1 MRSDDTEILKMFQFE
16 LRFLEDGGYGRSPRA
31 PWRASYVFE
40 DSPTCLNFDDIARPH
55 ACADCRLMEFVPP
68 QFRGESAPCRFIAL
82 TEVGETIDHF
92 YQSRTQMELEEAL
105 ACWLRK
111 QIERMTKPQA
121 NSSTPGAP
129 DHQAELRSCQ
139 KLENSGQQAAPQ
151 YLGMHNFL

>member
-1 MRSDDTEILKMFQFE
+1 MRRDDAEILKMFQFE

-40 DSPTCLNFDDIARPH
+40 DSPTCLNFDDAARPH
-55 ACADCRLMEFVPP
+55 PCADCPLMEFVPP

-92 YQSRTQMELEEAL
+92 YQSGTQMELEEAL

-111 QIERMTKPQA
+111 QIERMTKQEVHA
-121 NSSTPGAP
+121 NLPGSP
-129 DHQAELRSCQ
+129 DHEAELR
-139 KLENSGQQAAPQ
+139 G
-151 YLGMHNFL
+151 

>member
-68 QFRGESAPCRFIAL
+68 QFRGETAPCRFIAL

-105 ACWLRK
+105 GCWLRK

-139 KLENSGQQAAPQ
+139 KLENSGQEW
-151 YLGMHNFL
+151 LVNI

>member
-1 MRSDDTEILKMFQFE
+1 MRSDDAEILKMFQFE

-68 QFRGESAPCRFIAL
+68 QFRGETAPCRFIAL

-105 ACWLRK
+105 GCWLRK

-139 KLENSGQQAAPQ
+139 KLENSGQEG
-151 YLGMHNFL
+151 LVNI

>member
-1 MRSDDTEILKMFQFE
+1 MRRDDAEILKMFQFE

-40 DSPTCLNFDDIARPH
+40 DSPTCLNFDDAARPH
-55 ACADCRLMEFVPP
+55 PCAECPLMEFVPP

-92 YQSRTQMELEEAL
+92 YQSGTQMELEEAL

-111 QIERMTKPQA
+111 QIDRITKQQA
-121 NSSTPGAP
+121 NANLPGAP
-129 DHQAELRSCQ
+129 GHEAELRSCH
-139 KLENSGQQAAPQ
+139 ET
-151 YLGMHNFL
+151 

>member
-68 QFRGESAPCRFIAL
+68 QFRGETAPCRFIAL

-105 ACWLRK
+105 GCWLRK
-111 QIERMTKPQA
+111 QIERMTKQEA
-121 NSSTPGAP
+121 NPNPPGSP
-129 DHQAELRSCQ
+129 DHEAELRSCQ
-139 KLENSGQQAAPQ
+139 KRENSGQPAAA
-151 YLGMHNFL
+151 